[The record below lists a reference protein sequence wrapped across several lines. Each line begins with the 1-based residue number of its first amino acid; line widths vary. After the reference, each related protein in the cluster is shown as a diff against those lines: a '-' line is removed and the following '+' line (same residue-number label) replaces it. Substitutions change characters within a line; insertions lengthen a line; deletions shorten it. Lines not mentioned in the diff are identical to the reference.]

1 MGGSFFILLHLLSLL
16 MEKKPSPEATWLTHF
31 FVVIFNPGS
40 DTHVR
45 KPGFSNVLGKCT
57 LTLGDKQE
65 GGGWEW
71 LWVDPQEQS
80 HLLIKH
86 LE

>member
-1 MGGSFFILLHLLSLL
+1 MF
-16 MEKKPSPEATWLTHF
+16 E
-31 FVVIFNPGS
+31 
-40 DTHVR
+40 
-45 KPGFSNVLGKCT
+45 
-57 LTLGDKQE
+57 DKQE